1 MALVSISEAARLAG
15 TVRSNLYKSYIETGI
30 LSITKDAK
38 GKPKVD
44 TAELLRV
51 FGELVQSGQPEEKR
65 TEPEQTG
72 GQDGGQLA
80 IIEMLK
86 QQLVEAKGRE
96 QAAAER
102 EQFYQQQ
109 IRELTNTMK
118 LLEHR
123 PHPQT
128 RRHWWKFWTSGGG

>member
-38 GKPKVD
+38 GKPKID
-44 TAELLRV
+44 TSELLRV
-51 FGELVQSGQPEEKR
+51 FGELKGSGQIGDSGTVPEPQGVQE
-65 TEPEQTG
+65 G
-72 GQDGGQLA
+72 GQDGGQPA

-86 QQLVEAKGRE
+86 QQLVEAKERE
-96 QAAAER
+96 QASAER

-109 IRELTNTMK
+109 IRELTSTMK

-123 PHPQT
+123 PEH
-128 RRHWWKFWTSGGG
+128 RRPWWTFWKP